1 MQYEVEA
8 VSSHRCDSGG
18 RGQLTSWRQKS
29 VHPVSTC
36 GRLSQQQNYCSSRE
50 SVTVHPPHMSSLPS
64 PPPCLSQQRQLT
76 LSTSLD
82 LQTNLKSILNEL
94 NQFRRN
100 TTSLNELSKL
110 RQLSLLL
117 LSEPQAASEVW
128 KVGAVPRI
136 VELSQCGREQVEQQ
150 ARVALSLLGQPP
162 QYSGRGLSI
171 LAVDGGGTR

>member
-1 MQYEVEA
+1 MKLRQCLRTVVTAGDA
-8 VSSHRCDSGG
+8 VSSL
-18 RGQLTSWRQKS
+18 RGVRSQFTPSLLVEDCHSSRTTVR
-29 VHPVSTC
+29 HVS
-36 GRLSQQQNYCSSRE
+36 LSQFILH
-50 SVTVHPPHMSSLPS
+50 TSSLPS

-162 QYSGRGLSI
+162 QYSGRGLRI